1 MLKAVRRGGT
11 DVALLLTRIVV
22 GVLLILHGWRR
33 WQVEGIDA
41 QIAFLTATGTPA
53 PMVLAWGATILEM
66 VAGMFL
72 VFGLATPPI
81 GLLILVE
88 QILIIV
94 WTKWFRGPF
103 GGIDQAGT
111 FFQGWSENALLGC
124 LALLLMFLGGGR
136 LSMDQ
141 LFKRQRRAPADNDD
155 LTYAAPDRDF
165 DDADP
170 V

>member
-1 MLKAVRRGGT
+1 
-11 DVALLLTRIVV
+11 
-22 GVLLILHGWRR
+22 
-33 WQVEGIDA
+33 
-41 QIAFLTATGTPA
+41 
-53 PMVLAWGATILEM
+53 MVLAWGATILEM

-72 VFGLATPPI
+72 VFGLATPPPI

-155 LTYAAPDRDF
+155 LTYAAPGPGLRRRRSGLS
-165 DDADP
+165 
-170 V
+170 